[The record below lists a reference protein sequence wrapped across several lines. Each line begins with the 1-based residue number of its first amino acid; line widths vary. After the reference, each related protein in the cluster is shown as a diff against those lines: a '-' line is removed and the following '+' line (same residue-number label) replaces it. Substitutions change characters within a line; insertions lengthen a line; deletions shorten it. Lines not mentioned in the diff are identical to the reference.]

1 MDLFFR
7 CIEWLTQVAA
17 LMGVPALHQ
26 SLVAMIIFWV
36 GSAVVVLLGIGVL
49 RRVGQVFAGK
59 AGQKVEPAVEK
70 PAVEEPAVEEPA
82 VEEPAVEEPVVEEP
96 VVEEPVVEEPVVEKP
111 VVEKPVVEKPVV
123 EKPVVEKPAVE
134 KPAVEKPAVEKP
146 AVEKPAVEEPAVE
159 EPAVEEPAVEEPAV
173 EEPAVEEPA
182 GLLLRMRAGL
192 AKTQASFVGKIDALL
207 RGRQGVDEELLED
220 LEEILIT
227 ADLGMKTTQQLIQA
241 LEARLAKGQAKDP
254 GALRNALKE
263 EIRQRLLR
271 ESAPLDP
278 QRATPFVI
286 MVVGVNGVGK
296 TTTIGKLAHQFMR
309 QGKKV
314 VVGAGDTFRAAAAEQ
329 LEVWGQRAGVDVI
342 RQSAGSDP
350 AAVAF
355 DAIKAA
361 KARKADVLLLDTAGR
376 LHNKAHL
383 MEELKKIRRVLDRE
397 MPGAPHETLLVI
409 DATTGQ
415 NALVQARLFQEAVA
429 VTGVALTKLDGTA
442 RGGMLVAIG
451 DELGLPIHFVGIGEG
466 IEDLRPFDPELF
478 VEALFRQDG

>member
-7 CIEWLTQVAA
+7 CVEWLTQVAA
-17 LMGVPALHQ
+17 HVGIPEQHQ
-26 SLVAMIIFWV
+26 SLMAMIIFWA
-36 GSAVVVLLGIGVL
+36 GLAAVVLLGIGLL
-49 RRVGQVFAGK
+49 RRVSRVSAGK
-59 AGQKVEPAVEK
+59 AEKKVEPFVEK
-70 PAVEEPAVEEPA
+70 PAAEKPAAEKPAAEEPAA
-82 VEEPAVEEPVVEEP
+82 EEPVVEEP
-96 VVEEPVVEEPVVEKP
+96 VVEEPVVEEPV
-111 VVEKPVVEKPVV
+111 
-123 EKPVVEKPAVE
+123 
-134 KPAVEKPAVEKP
+134 
-146 AVEKPAVEEPAVE
+146 
-159 EPAVEEPAVEEPAV
+159 VEEPAVEEPAV

-192 AKTQASFVGKIDALL
+192 AKTQASFVGRIDALL

-227 ADLGMKTTQQLIQA
+227 ADLGMKTTQQLIQS
-241 LEARLAKGQAKDP
+241 LETRLAKGQASDP

-271 ESAPLDP
+271 EAAPLDL

-361 KARKADVLLLDTAGR
+361 QARKADVLLLDTAGR
-376 LHNKAHL
+376 LHNKVHL

-397 MPGAPHETLLVI
+397 IPGAPHETLLVI

-429 VTGVALTKLDGTA
+429 VSGVALTKLDGTA

-466 IEDLRPFDPELF
+466 IEDLRPFDPDLF